1 MVAEI
6 VGPSTQIILELLLPT
21 CFWKLSLG
29 HGQMSKATDPA
40 SWHSHPP
47 AARSSPPEFECD
59 AKGLSLVFGLSKAA
73 VLANAS
79 PHHDTFLG
87 YPGSCTE
94 FGQSP
99 LCCLAWPKK
108 CTRHQQFSPMQTLKS
123 SLFHQNI
130 ECCLPLVA
138 FSGYG
143 PTLGTKKHKGWFAP
157 QNHKPITGVTS
168 FEALN

>member
-40 SWHSHPP
+40 SWHSHPS
-47 AARSSPPEFECD
+47 AACSSPPEFECD

-79 PHHDTFLG
+79 PTTTRFWDTQALAPNLVNPHFAAWLG
-87 YPGSCTE
+87 QKNVPGTSNFPQC
-94 FGQSP
+94 
-99 LCCLAWPKK
+99 
-108 CTRHQQFSPMQTLKS
+108 
-123 SLFHQNI
+123 
-130 ECCLPLVA
+130 
-138 FSGYG
+138 
-143 PTLGTKKHKGWFAP
+143 KH
-157 QNHKPITGVTS
+157 
-168 FEALN
+168 